1 MIQSSFQVPSGF
13 YWGTATS
20 SQQVEGN
27 NTNNNWWQWENEPGR
42 IKQGHKAGL
51 ACDWWGGRWR
61 EDFDRAAD
69 SYQNAHRLSIEWSR
83 VQPKP
88 DIWDEQAFDHYRQM
102 LSGLRQRGITP
113 FVTLHH
119 FSDPLWF
126 MEMGGWENTD
136 APQIFAKYVTKTI
149 ESLKEYTSLWCTIN
163 EPNVYTSFAYVVGAF
178 PPGKHDINAAFRV
191 MTNMIRA
198 HALAYHIIHNLQPE
212 SRVGIAIHHID
223 FHPLRSWFPL
233 DTLVTNIYAGAI
245 NNAFTN
251 TLVDGTL
258 RFVVMRAS
266 IPEARGTQDYL
277 GLNYYTREYVRFNP
291 AKAGELFGERTFAR
305 NADLSDGG
313 FTANEPDGFYNA
325 IHWATRYGLPIIIAE
340 NGIECADD
348 HIRPRYI
355 IQHIHQMM
363 RSMQEGIPIQ
373 GYFHWSLVDNF
384 EWERGW
390 TQRFGLWELDNITQE
405 RRKRKSADLF
415 TAICKNG
422 TLTHEMVSQF
432 APEVFNL
439 LK

>member
-1 MIQSSFQVPSGF
+1 
-13 YWGTATS
+13 
-20 SQQVEGN
+20 
-27 NTNNNWWQWENEPGR
+27 
-42 IKQGHKAGL
+42 
-51 ACDWWGGRWR
+51 
-61 EDFDRAAD
+61 
-69 SYQNAHRLSIEWSR
+69 
-83 VQPKP
+83 
-88 DIWDEQAFDHYRQM
+88 
-102 LSGLRQRGITP
+102 
-113 FVTLHH
+113 
-119 FSDPLWF
+119 
-126 MEMGGWENTD
+126 
-136 APQIFAKYVTKTI
+136 
-149 ESLKEYTSLWCTIN
+149 
-163 EPNVYTSFAYVVGAF
+163 
-178 PPGKHDINAAFRV
+178 
-191 MTNMIRA
+191 
-198 HALAYHIIHNLQPE
+198 
-212 SRVGIAIHHID
+212 
-223 FHPLRSWFPL
+223 L
-233 DTLVTNIYAGAI
+233 DTLVTNIYSGAI